1 MRLAVTAVVA
11 ALLPALAVG
20 HLEFFCASS
29 VFSNHSQFCN
39 KAIVWLGTCE
49 CGSTLTCNDAPTAR
63 PSTSLV
69 GGAVAWPP
77 RVSRRLASL
86 HLAAAPPLC
95 WPIAAL
101 ATSSIVRLVERV
113 YSGTRDW
120 RFLRSARLP
129 HTGVAKNIHFQPDAH
144 A

>member
-49 CGSTLTCNDAPTAR
+49 CGSTLTCNDAPTAPKHFPCR
-63 PSTSLV
+63 RCGCLATTSFQETGILALGSCASLV
-69 GGAVAWPP
+69 
-77 RVSRRLASL
+77 LA
-86 HLAAAPPLC
+86 
-95 WPIAAL
+95 
-101 ATSSIVRLVERV
+101 
-113 YSGTRDW
+113 D
-120 RFLRSARLP
+120 RSASY
-129 HTGVAKNIHFQPDAH
+129 
-144 A
+144 